1 MVYCF
6 SFYKD
11 IKVFFE
17 SQTIYQIK
25 MKFILTESEKKEILD
40 MYGLLTEQK
49 FYQGSTDNT
58 PMYNFPKKKP
68 DGSEYSSNHRNFG
81 LPGEQSQ
88 ENFTFTTTVKDI
100 MSKLRGPET
109 SFFSG
114 FKPKT
119 DMKKYVD
126 YISVGGKKLQGGGT
140 IELDFSDPN
149 AEVEGS
155 HNGLLALKRVMEAM
169 KQTPGGTKVK
179 ITMGTVD
186 TRVSGIE
193 TVTPNRAYALGG
205 ALDQIV
211 NITSIA
217 LLSSDKSI
225 YFNKV
230 NFKDNQF
237 YNALAKS
244 YRLTENASP
253 SEQQLITSINT
264 RLDLMGRLF
273 LTKKQEDE
281 VNKFDAELKMS
292 NKVDVGSYVRSVMG
306 KKVAQAESIMNEF
319 FNKIIETY
327 KKLYSDFVKK
337 YNVNTADGLITKMNS
352 NIDTKLTSNLKD
364 IVSEITRGAEV
375 TYGSTKQK
383 TNTQTQSAINKEVG
397 Q

>member
-1 MVYCF
+1 
-6 SFYKD
+6 
-11 IKVFFE
+11 
-17 SQTIYQIK
+17 
-25 MKFILTESEKKEILD
+25 MKFILTESEKKEILG

-211 NITSIA
+211 NITSVAI
-217 LLSSDKSI
+217 LSDYEITKSI

-230 NFKDNQF
+230 NFNNNPY
-237 YNALAKS
+237 YNAFA
-244 YRLTENASP
+244 
-253 SEQQLITSINT
+253 
-264 RLDLMGRLF
+264 
-273 LTKKQEDE
+273 
-281 VNKFDAELKMS
+281 
-292 NKVDVGSYVRSVMG
+292 
-306 KKVAQAESIMNEF
+306 
-319 FNKIIETY
+319 
-327 KKLYSDFVKK
+327 
-337 YNVNTADGLITKMNS
+337 
-352 NIDTKLTSNLKD
+352 
-364 IVSEITRGAEV
+364 
-375 TYGSTKQK
+375 
-383 TNTQTQSAINKEVG
+383 
-397 Q
+397 

>member
-1 MVYCF
+1 
-6 SFYKD
+6 
-11 IKVFFE
+11 
-17 SQTIYQIK
+17 
-25 MKFILTESEKKEILD
+25 MKFILTESEKKEILQ

-100 MSKLRGPET
+100 MSKLKGPET
-109 SFFSG
+109 SFLSG

-140 IELDFSDPN
+140 IELDFSDIN
-149 AEVEGS
+149 AEVEAS

-169 KQTPGGTKVK
+169 KQTPGGTKAK

-186 TRVSGIE
+186 TRVSGVE
-193 TVTPNRAYALGG
+193 TVTPNKAYALGG

-211 NITSIA
+211 NITSVAI
-217 LLSSDKSI
+217 LSDYDLTKSI

-230 NFKDNQF
+230 NFKNNPY
-237 YNALAKS
+237 YNTFAKS
-244 YRLTENASP
+244 YKLPENEVP
-253 SEQQLITSINT
+253 SEQQLITAINI

-273 LTKKQEDE
+273 LTEKQMDE

-292 NKVDVGSYVRSVMG
+292 NKIDAGSYVRSVIG
-306 KKVAQAESIMNEF
+306 KKVEQVQPIMTEF
-319 FNKIIETY
+319 FNQITEGY

-337 YNVNTADGLITKMNS
+337 YNANTANELILEMNS
-352 NIDTKLTSNLKD
+352 KIDTKPKNNLKYV
-364 IVSEITRGAEV
+364 VSEIIRGAEV
-375 TYGSTKQK
+375 MYGSTKQK
-383 TNTQTQSAINKEVG
+383 TNTQAQSTVSKAVG

>member
-1 MVYCF
+1 
-6 SFYKD
+6 
-11 IKVFFE
+11 
-17 SQTIYQIK
+17 
-25 MKFILTESEKKEILD
+25 MKFILTESEKKEILG

-100 MSKLRGPET
+100 MSKLKGPET
-109 SFFSG
+109 SFLSG

-149 AEVEGS
+149 AEVEAS

-169 KQTPGGTKVK
+169 KKEPGGVKAK

-186 TRVSGIE
+186 TRVSGVE
-193 TVTPNRAYALGG
+193 VVTPKKAYALYS

-211 NITSIA
+211 NITSMSM
-217 LLSSDKSI
+217 LSNYELTNSP
-225 YFNKV
+225 YFNKLT
-230 NFKDNQF
+230 FKNNPY
-237 YNALAKS
+237 YNALATS
-244 YRLTENASP
+244 YRLPENEPA
-253 SEQQLITSINT
+253 SEQQLISSVNM
-264 RLDLMGRLF
+264 RLDLLGRLF
-273 LTKKQEDE
+273 LNEKQMADAA
-281 VNKFDAELKMS
+281 KFDAELKLS
-292 NKVDVGSYVRSVMG
+292 DKLDSSSYVKSIIG
-306 KKVAQAESIMNEF
+306 KKETQVTPLMNDF
-319 FNKIIETY
+319 FNKITEAY

-337 YNVNTADGLITKMNS
+337 YNPNTADELISEMS
-352 NIDTKLTSNLKD
+352 SKLDSKPKNNLKG
-364 IVSEITRGAEV
+364 VTAEIMRGAEV
-375 TYGSTKQK
+375 TYGNATQR
-383 TNTQTQSAINKEVG
+383 TNTQGQAQVNKAVG
-397 Q
+397 K

>member
-1 MVYCF
+1 
-6 SFYKD
+6 
-11 IKVFFE
+11 
-17 SQTIYQIK
+17 
-25 MKFILTESEKKEILD
+25 

-100 MSKLRGPET
+100 MSKLKGPET
-109 SFFSG
+109 SFLSG

-149 AEVEGS
+149 AEVEAS

-169 KQTPGGTKVK
+169 KKEPGGVKAK

-186 TRVSGIE
+186 TRVSGVE
-193 TVTPNRAYALGG
+193 VVTPKKAYALYS

-211 NITSIA
+211 NITSMSM
-217 LLSSDKSI
+217 LSNYELTNLP
-225 YFNKV
+225 YFNKLT
-230 NFKDNQF
+230 FKNNPY
-237 YNALAKS
+237 YNALATS
-244 YRLTENASP
+244 YRLPENEPA
-253 SEQQLITSINT
+253 SEQQLISSVNM
-264 RLDLMGRLF
+264 RLDLLGRLF
-273 LTKKQEDE
+273 LNEKQMADAA
-281 VNKFDAELKMS
+281 KFDAELKLS
-292 NKVDVGSYVRSVMG
+292 DKLDSSSYVKSIIG
-306 KKVAQAESIMNEF
+306 KKETQVTPLMNDF
-319 FNKIIETY
+319 FNKITEAY

-337 YNVNTADGLITKMNS
+337 YNPNTADELISEMS
-352 NIDTKLTSNLKD
+352 SKLDSKPKNNLKG
-364 IVSEITRGAEV
+364 VTAEIMRGAEV
-375 TYGSTKQK
+375 TYGNATQR
-383 TNTQTQSAINKEVG
+383 TNTQGQAQVNKAVG
-397 Q
+397 K

>member
-1 MVYCF
+1 
-6 SFYKD
+6 
-11 IKVFFE
+11 
-17 SQTIYQIK
+17 
-25 MKFILTESEKKEILD
+25 MKFILTESEKKEILG

-211 NITSIA
+211 NITSVAI
-217 LLSSDKSI
+217 LSDYEITKSI

-230 NFKDNQF
+230 NFNNNPY
-237 YNALAKS
+237 YNAFAKS
-244 YRLTENASP
+244 YKLTENAAP

-264 RLDLMGRLF
+264 RLDLMGRMF
-273 LTKKQEDE
+273 LTVKQMEE

-292 NKVDVGSYVRSVMG
+292 NKVDVGSYVRSVIG
-306 KKVAQAESIMNEF
+306 KKVAQAEPIMNEF
-319 FNKIIETY
+319 FNKITETY

-337 YNVNTADGLITKMNS
+337 YNANTADELISEMNS
-352 NIDTKLTSNLKD
+352 KIDTKPKNNLKYT
-364 IVSEITRGAEV
+364 VSEIIRGAEV

-383 TNTQTQSAINKEVG
+383 TNTQTQSTVNKAVG

>member
-1 MVYCF
+1 
-6 SFYKD
+6 
-11 IKVFFE
+11 
-17 SQTIYQIK
+17 
-25 MKFILTESEKKEILD
+25 MKFILTELEKKEILG

-100 MSKLRGPET
+100 MSKLKGPET
-109 SFFSG
+109 SFLSG

-140 IELDFSDPN
+140 IELDFSDIN
-149 AEVEGS
+149 AEVEAS

-169 KQTPGGTKVK
+169 KQTPGGTKAK

-186 TRVSGIE
+186 TRVSGVE
-193 TVTPNRAYALGG
+193 TVTPNKAYALGG

-211 NITSIA
+211 NITSVAI
-217 LLSSDKSI
+217 LSDYDLTKSI

-230 NFKDNQF
+230 NFKNNPY
-237 YNALAKS
+237 YNSFAKS
-244 YRLTENASP
+244 YKLPENEVP
-253 SEQQLITSINT
+253 SEQQLITAINI

-273 LTKKQEDE
+273 LTEKQMDE

-292 NKVDVGSYVRSVMG
+292 NKIGAGSYVRSVIG
-306 KKVAQAESIMNEF
+306 KKVEQVQPIMTEF
-319 FNKIIETY
+319 FNQITEGY

-337 YNVNTADGLITKMNS
+337 YNANTANELISEMNS
-352 NIDTKLTSNLKD
+352 KIDTKPKNNLKYV
-364 IVSEITRGAEV
+364 VSEIIRGAEV
-375 TYGSTKQK
+375 TYGSTEQK
-383 TNTQTQSAINKEVG
+383 TNTQAQSTVSKAVG

>member
-1 MVYCF
+1 
-6 SFYKD
+6 
-11 IKVFFE
+11 
-17 SQTIYQIK
+17 
-25 MKFILTESEKKEILD
+25 MKFILTESEKKEILG

-109 SFFSG
+109 SFLSG

-140 IELDFSDPN
+140 IELDFSDIN
-149 AEVEGS
+149 AEVEAS

-169 KQTPGGTKVK
+169 KQTPGGTKAK

-186 TRVSGIE
+186 TRVSGVE
-193 TVTPNRAYALGG
+193 TVTPNKAYALGG

-211 NITSIA
+211 NITSVAI
-217 LLSSDKSI
+217 LSDYDLTKSI

-230 NFKDNQF
+230 NFKNNPY
-237 YNALAKS
+237 YNTFAKS
-244 YRLTENASP
+244 YKLPENEVP
-253 SEQQLITSINT
+253 SEQQLITAINI

-273 LTKKQEDE
+273 LTEKQMDE

-292 NKVDVGSYVRSVMG
+292 NKIDAGSYVRSVIG
-306 KKVAQAESIMNEF
+306 KKVEQVQPIMTEF
-319 FNKIIETY
+319 FNQITEGY

-337 YNVNTADGLITKMNS
+337 YNANTANELISEMNS
-352 NIDTKLTSNLKD
+352 KIDTKPKNNLKYV
-364 IVSEITRGAEV
+364 VSEIIRGAEV
-375 TYGSTKQK
+375 MYGSTKQK
-383 TNTQTQSAINKEVG
+383 TNTQAQSTVSKAVG

>member
-1 MVYCF
+1 
-6 SFYKD
+6 
-11 IKVFFE
+11 
-17 SQTIYQIK
+17 
-25 MKFILTESEKKEILD
+25 MKFLISESEKEEILKL
-40 MYGLLTEQK
+40 YGVISEQQSIV
-49 FYQGSTDNT
+49 YVASTDKD
-58 PMYNFPKKKP
+58 PMYNFPKKKTNGI
-68 DGSEYSSNHRNFG
+68 DEYASNHRNFG

-88 ENFTFTTTVKDI
+88 EYFTFITTVKDI
-100 MSKLRGPET
+100 MTKLKGPET

-119 DMKKYVD
+119 DMKKKYVD
-126 YISVGGKKLQGGGT
+126 YIRVGAKKLQGGGT

-155 HNGLLALKRVMEAM
+155 HNGLLVLKRVMESM
-169 KQTPGGTKVK
+169 KKTPGGTKAK
-179 ITMGTVD
+179 ITMDTVD
-186 TRVSGIE
+186 TRVSGVE
-193 TVTPNRAYALGG
+193 TVNPNRAYALGG

-230 NFKDNQF
+230 NFIDNQF
-237 YNALAKS
+237 YNVLAKS
-244 YRLTENASP
+244 YNLTENASP

-273 LTKKQEDE
+273 LTKKQENE

-292 NKVDVGSYVRSVMG
+292 NKVDVGSYIRSVIG
-306 KKVAQAESIMNEF
+306 KKVAQAEPIMNEF
-319 FNKIIETY
+319 FNKITETY

-337 YNVNTADGLITKMNS
+337 YNANTADELISEMNS
-352 NIDTKLTSNLKD
+352 KIDTKLTSNLKYT
-364 IVSEITRGAEV
+364 VSEIIRGAEV

-383 TNTQTQSAINKEVG
+383 TNTQTQSTVNKAVG